1 MGYDWKR
8 DFYEP
13 LEKVLQDIDNGLT
26 NKIHIRIRLHNKV
39 VLEDFLD
46 NFDDELQKISN
57 HPHTELLEIEP
68 PDLCEQCER
77 DAEDYKL

>member
-1 MGYDWKR
+1 MGY
-8 DFYEP
+8 E
-13 LEKVLQDIDNGLT
+13 T